1 MQAWLKN
8 KQVVI
13 RTRWLIKKKQVFHS
27 WWNLYITQ
35 PKCQNVPESWVACQR
50 LGLRMHKIIDILLI
64 LRWFKAFPL
73 MVEKE
78 ADIYRGIAI
87 YFEFT
92 STLYNC
98 CAYIYIQLLLYESIV
113 IMVWSF
119 FIFFLAWIAKFVLHY
134 SIKDFCNLKYI

>member
-13 RTRWLIKKKQVFHS
+13 RTRWLIKNKQVFHS

-98 CAYIYIQLLLYESIV
+98 CAYIYTVVAIRIYSHYGLV
-113 IMVWSF
+113 IF
-119 FIFFLAWIAKFVLHY
+119 YIFSCLN
-134 SIKDFCNLKYI
+134 C